1 MAQAELSKL
10 DNYLVTNIDSLKYE
24 FIQKRK
30 KIDLERKKRQD
41 WKLFSSNDWFLLDCN
56 YRVG

>member
-10 DNYLVTNIDSLKYE
+10 DNYIVTNIDGLKYE

-30 KIDLERKKRQD
+30 KIDLERKKRQE
-41 WKLFSSNDWFLLDCN
+41 WKLFSSND
-56 YRVG
+56 